1 MGQDESIFKAYAHS
15 SRYWTVT
22 GKKRL
27 LPKSE
32 GVGEMVSAV
41 QDEWTGFGFNLTAEQ
56 LAKINAQRVIDK
68 LAPFVDSPG
77 IRYLE
82 YGKNKEGYWD
92 FEKFNE
98 QVKDIIYCFNIIY
111 PGYQLVLEVDHSSGH
126 LKTKED
132 GLAIRGLSLGW
143 GGAQRLMRD
152 SENLPAECLGPAM
165 TDYPGTPPYAR
176 LLQPGDTQH
185 MQFQPGDPEPKFKS
199 RTDKTGEYVGKAKGV
214 LQILYERGLWK
225 QGMHGS
231 FSELDIQRKIRDNKP
246 LPDPALDAPAVLAAC
261 RDFLNEKSLLET
273 TLEERESCLFVV
285 SLQLYCFFDDL
296 LIATTFTF
304 SLYYVYTDGHILLKS
319 PKCHP
324 ELAGVGI
331 EYSWGLAK
339 MKFKREINDMVA
351 KNLHLNISRALS
363 TDILSTSQVHKF
375 SRRTRDYR
383 RIYEY
388 MKFRLANKT
397 FNIDSTSFQMLENM
411 RKTYKTHRNIG
422 EIEGKY
428 IKQELEAAT
437 ATNAL

>member
-1 MGQDESIFKAYAHS
+1 
-15 SRYWTVT
+15 
-22 GKKRL
+22 
-27 LPKSE
+27 
-32 GVGEMVSAV
+32 
-41 QDEWTGFGFNLTAEQ
+41 
-56 LAKINAQRVIDK
+56 
-68 LAPFVDSPG
+68 
-77 IRYLE
+77 
-82 YGKNKEGYWD
+82 
-92 FEKFNE
+92 
-98 QVKDIIYCFNIIY
+98 
-111 PGYQLVLEVDHSSGH
+111 
-126 LKTKED
+126 
-132 GLAIRGLSLGW
+132 
-143 GGAQRLMRD
+143 
-152 SENLPAECLGPAM
+152 
-165 TDYPGTPPYAR
+165 
-176 LLQPGDTQH
+176 
-185 MQFQPGDPEPKFKS
+185 
-199 RTDKTGEYVGKAKGV
+199 
-214 LQILYERGLWK
+214 
-225 QGMHGS
+225 MHGS

-273 TLEERESCLFVV
+273 TLEERENCLFVV
-285 SLQLYCFFDDL
+285 CRNCCFNDDL
-296 LIATTFTF
+296 IFTDRLH
-304 SLYYVYTDGHILLKS
+304 SLNYVCTDGHILLKS

-428 IKQELEAAT
+428 IKQELDAAT
-437 ATNAL
+437 AV